1 MAGSFSTSS
10 DASMM
15 SFHSL
20 SVNRISD
27 VLLRCRSG
35 GNFFLPRFGWEP
47 SLILLVKE
55 MTARAMRPDGL
66 LLLHG
71 SVITP

>member
-1 MAGSFSTSS
+1 SS

-35 GNFFLPRFGWEP
+35 GNFFCHVSVVHRSWEP